1 MGRRPCRLPLLHL
14 PSPVSALQQRWSEG
28 WNRLCIPR
36 RSHCVVLGKCS
47 LVDGIPV
54 QLGQTTGPLRTLRHL
69 PRTDISHP
77 HRNVAWRDSRNRA
90 LGKTLAI
97 IGWLLFAPP
106 ATPLWPLV
114 ALTFALTLASLYA
127 MGMALSSLYL
137 VYGREADS
145 VNEALHEPVSF
156 LSGVYFPSSLA
167 FPAALQAIVLI
178 LPLAVVID
186 ALQRTF

>member
-1 MGRRPCRLPLLHL
+1 MGRRQCRLPLLHL

-36 RSHCVVLGKCS
+36 RSHGVVLGKCS

-90 LGKTLAI
+90 LGNDARHYRLASLRPTRYPLMATRRPDVCTNSRFLVCSLNSTGATDLTPVYRDLLLLAI
-97 IGWLLFAPP
+97 MGITLLFA
-106 ATPLWPLV
+106 ASK
-114 ALTFALTLASLYA
+114 ALKILEEK
-127 MGMALSSLYL
+127 
-137 VYGREADS
+137 GRRA
-145 VNEALHEPVSF
+145 
-156 LSGVYFPSSLA
+156 GT
-167 FPAALQAIVLI
+167 I
-178 LPLAVVID
+178 AVR
-186 ALQRTF
+186 QK

>member
-1 MGRRPCRLPLLHL
+1 MGRRQCRLPLLHL

-36 RSHCVVLGKCS
+36 RSHGVVLGKCS

-90 LGKTLAI
+90 LGNDARHYR
-97 IGWLLFAPP
+97 
-106 ATPLWPLV
+106 
-114 ALTFALTLASLYA
+114 LASLRPTRYPLMA
-127 MGMALSSLYL
+127 TRRPDVCTNSRFLVCNGHGPVVALSRIWSRSRL
-137 VYGREADS
+137 G
-145 VNEALHEPVSF
+145 
-156 LSGVYFPSSLA
+156 
-167 FPAALQAIVLI
+167 
-178 LPLAVVID
+178 
-186 ALQRTF
+186 